1 MKVIVGLGNPGV
13 KYSKTKHNFG
23 FWIIDSF
30 LKNCSLKLKPGKGDY
45 HYEKTDNYYLV
56 KPMSY
61 MNNSGI
67 ALAQF
72 ISYFKIGLDK
82 ILIVYDDIDLPLG
95 LIKYKKK
102 GGSGGHR
109 GIESII
115 YQLNDDNFHRLRI
128 GIATNEIMRP
138 SEKYVLS
145 SFHKSY
151 SIDVDNVIKKSYDSI
166 NYYLAGGIDKTMN
179 KFNNK

>member
-1 MKVIVGLGNPGV
+1 MKVIVGLGNPGE
-13 KYSKTKHNFG
+13 KYSKTKHNFD
-23 FWIIDSF
+23 FWIIDNI
-30 LKNCSLKLKPGKGDY
+30 LKDCSLKLKAGKGDY
-45 HYEKTDNYYLV
+45 QYEKTNTYFLV

-72 ISYFKIGLDK
+72 VNYFKISLDK

-95 LIKYKKK
+95 IIKYKKK
-102 GGSGGHR
+102 GGSGGHK

-115 YQLNDDNFHRLRI
+115 YQLKDDNFHRLRL
-128 GIATNEIMRP
+128 GIATCEIMRP

-151 SIDVDNVIKKSYDSI
+151 SADVDNIMKKSFESI
-166 NYYLAGGIDKTMN
+166 NYYIKNGIDKTMN